1 MPSNSVAVIIYVIT
15 NNFMRDEGGKLI
27 IKIGFTAGSKQSDLE
42 KRLQQLYST
51 GVPDTFIC
59 NYAIVVEDKKV
70 EKLLHN
76 IFADY
81 RINPN
86 REFFNM
92 SLKTVK
98 SALLLS
104 GARFIINCDEDDD
117 ESTIDDTGKISQPK
131 QDKNTY
137 SFEDLGIT
145 KGSQLTYKKDSS
157 IVCYT
162 DDNKKVIYEGEKYS
176 LSGLVTYLLR
186 KDANNHRY
194 VGGWTYF
201 MHNGKTLYDIWKE
214 KCSTC

>member
-1 MPSNSVAVIIYVIT
+1 MSSNSSAVIIYVIT
-15 NNFMRDEGGKLI
+15 NNFMRDESGKLI

-86 REFFNM
+86 REFFNI

-131 QDKNTY
+131 RDKNTY
-137 SFEDLGIT
+137 SFEDLGIA
-145 KGSQLTYKKDSS
+145 KGTPLTYTKDSS
-157 IVCYT
+157 IVCHT
-162 DDNKKVIYEGEKYS
+162 DKNWKVIYDDERYS
-176 LSGLVTYLLR
+176 LSGLATSLLR
-186 KDANNHRY
+186 ENIKNHRY
-194 VGGWTYF
+194 VNGWRYFTY
-201 MHNGKTLYDIWKE
+201 NEKTITDIWKE